1 MVPALVIFGISTLC
15 MAGIPY
21 AQSKGMDLLG
31 RLCAVVGI
39 SLALTLLL
47 LMLYQDDGMQ
57 PLEPRPVSI
66 SQIAPEPMDDA
77 APVVATP

>member
-15 MAGIPY
+15 MAGTPY
-21 AQSKGMDLLG
+21 ALSRGMDLLG
-31 RLCAVVGI
+31 RLFAVVGI

-47 LMLYQDDGMQ
+47 LILYQDDSMQ
-57 PLEPRPVSI
+57 PLEPQPVSI
-66 SQIAPEPMDDA
+66 SQIAPEPLDE